1 MGIPGENGGMP
12 PNLTLAGQ
20 ARMPATGYNGVN
32 SPGLFFR
39 AEMSAGLRLAQ
50 TEE

>member
-20 ARMPATGYNGVN
+20 ARMPMTGNVN
-32 SPGLFFR
+32 IPRRIL
-39 AEMSAGLRLAQ
+39 LKH
-50 TEE
+50 